1 VASSCAGLPEFTDGV
16 ANLKANAIKARTL
29 ETQGQQRIA
38 TPPRA
43 PSRHRPP
50 TREAVRWQGHSC
62 GRLVAG
68 CRQYLNSAC
77 SEEGAIVRKVLIAN
91 RGEIAVRVARA
102 CRDAGLASVAVYAEP
117 DRDAVH
123 VRAADEAFA
132 LGGDTP
138 AASYLDIEKVLKVAA
153 DSGADAVHPGY
164 GFLSENA
171 DFAQAVL
178 DASLTWI
185 GPPPEAIRALGD
197 KVAARHIA
205 QRAGAPLVAG
215 TKDPVGGAEEVVAFA
230 EEHGLPIAIKAAFGG
245 GGRGLKV
252 ARTLEEI
259 PELYDS
265 AVREAQVSF
274 GRGECFVERYLDRP
288 RHVETQCLADQHGN
302 VVVVS
307 TRDCSLQRR
316 HQKLVEEAPAP
327 YLTPEQNAELYRA
340 SKAILKEAGYVGAGT
355 CEFLVGQDG
364 TISFLEVNTRLQVE
378 HPVTEEVTGIDLVRE
393 MFRVAEGEELGYE
406 DPPLRGHS
414 FEFRING
421 EDPGRNFLPAPGTV
435 TTFAPPSGPGVRL
448 DAGVESGSVIG
459 PAWDS
464 LLAKLIVTGADRRQA
479 LQRAARALNEFR
491 VEGMATAL
499 PFHRAVVT
507 DPAFAPEVN
516 GREGEPFEVHT
527 RWIETEFVNAIEPFG
542 AMASESEE
550 GVARETVVVE
560 VGGKRLEVSLPATLA
575 MPLARAAVAGGAKP
589 ARRKGGAR
597 RGVSAV
603 SGDALASPMQGT
615 IVKVA
620 VTEGQEVAE
629 GDLIVVLEA
638 MKMEQPI
645 NAHRAGTVADLKAEV
660 GGSLSS
666 GAVICQIKD

>member
-1 VASSCAGLPEFTDGV
+1 M
-16 ANLKANAIKARTL
+16 
-29 ETQGQQRIA
+29 Q
-38 TPPRA
+38 
-43 PSRHRPP
+43 
-50 TREAVRWQGHSC
+50 
-62 GRLVAG
+62 
-68 CRQYLNSAC
+68 
-77 SEEGAIVRKVLIAN
+77 KVLIAN

-102 CRDAGLASVAVYAEP
+102 CRDAGIASVAVYADP
-117 DRDAVH
+117 DRDACH
-123 VRAADEAFA
+123 VRAADEAYA

-138 AASYLDIEKVLKVAA
+138 AASYLDQAKVLAA
-153 DSGADAVHPGY
+153 AAESGADAVHPGY

-171 DFAQAVL
+171 EFAQAVL
-178 DASLTWI
+178 DAGLTWI
-185 GPPPEAIRALGD
+185 GPPPHAIRDLGD

-215 TKDPVGGAEEVVAFA
+215 TPDPVSGADEVVAFA
-230 EEHGLPIAIKAAFGG
+230 EQHGLPIAIKAAFGG

-252 ARTLEEI
+252 ARTMEEV

-265 AVREAQVSF
+265 AVREAVAAF
-274 GRGECFVERYLDRP
+274 GRGECFVERYLDKP
-288 RHVETQCLADQHGN
+288 RHVETQCLADTHGN

-327 YLTPEQNAELYRA
+327 FLTQEQNDQLYAA

-355 CEFLVGQDG
+355 VEFLVGNDG

-393 MFRVAEGEELGYE
+393 MFRIADGEAIGYD
-406 DPPLRGHS
+406 DPPMRGHS

-435 TTFAPPSGPGVRL
+435 TSFVPPAGPGVRL

-464 LLAKLIVTGADRRQA
+464 LLAKLIVTGATRTQA
-479 LQRAARALNEFR
+479 LQRAARALAEFQ
-491 VEGMATAL
+491 VEGMATAI
-499 PFHRAVVT
+499 PFHQAVVV
-507 DPAFAPEVN
+507 DPAFTS
-516 GREGEPFEVHT
+516 EPFTIHT
-527 RWIETEFVNAIEPFG
+527 RWIETEFNNTIAPFAPTGMDEADEPT
-542 AMASESEE
+542 
-550 GVARETVVVE
+550 ARETVVVE
-560 VGGKRLEVSLPATLA
+560 VGGKRLEISLPAVLGLA
-575 MPLARAAVAGGAKP
+575 VSPGEVAGTKKP
-589 ARRKGGAR
+589 KRKAVKKSG
-597 RGVSAV
+597 SAA

-620 VTEGQEVAE
+620 VDEGDTVAE

-638 MKMEQPI
+638 MKMEQPL
-645 NAHRAGTVADLKAEV
+645 NAHRAGTVKSLNANV
-660 GGSLSS
+660 GASVSA
-666 GAVICQIKD
+666 GAVICELKD

>member
-1 VASSCAGLPEFTDGV
+1 M
-16 ANLKANAIKARTL
+16 
-29 ETQGQQRIA
+29 
-38 TPPRA
+38 
-43 PSRHRPP
+43 
-50 TREAVRWQGHSC
+50 
-62 GRLVAG
+62 
-68 CRQYLNSAC
+68 
-77 SEEGAIVRKVLIAN
+77 RKVLIAN

-102 CRDAGLASVAVYAEP
+102 CRDAGIASVAVYADP
-117 DRDAVH
+117 DRDALH

-138 AASYLDIEKVLKVAA
+138 AASYLDMAKVLQAAA
-153 DSGADAVHPGY
+153 DSGADAIHPGY

-171 DFAQAVL
+171 EFAQAVL
-178 DASLTWI
+178 DAGLTWI
-185 GPPPEAIRALGD
+185 GPPPQAIRDLGD

-215 TKDPVGGAEEVVAFA
+215 TPDPVAGSAEVVAFA
-230 EEHGLPIAIKAAFGG
+230 EANGLPIAIKAAFGG

-265 AVREAQVSF
+265 AVREAVAAF
-274 GRGECFVERYLDRP
+274 GRGECFVERYLDKP

-327 YLTPEQNAELYRA
+327 FLSEAQNAELYAA

-355 CEFLVGQDG
+355 VEFLVGADG

-393 MFRVAEGEELGYE
+393 MFRIADGEELGYG
-406 DPPLRGHS
+406 DPAVRGHS

-421 EDPGRNFLPAPGTV
+421 EDPGRGFLPAPGTV
-435 TTFAPPSGPGVRL
+435 TTFAPPTGPGVRL

-464 LLAKLIVTGADRRQA
+464 LLAKLIVTGATREQA
-479 LQRAARALNEFR
+479 LQRAARALAEFQ
-491 VEGMATAL
+491 VEGMATAI
-499 PFHRAVVT
+499 PFHRAVVA
-507 DPAFAPEVN
+507 DPAFTAD
-516 GREGEPFEVHT
+516 PFTIHT
-527 RWIETEFVNAIEPFG
+527 RWIETEFVNEIKPF
-542 AMASESEE
+542 AAPAESHAEDE
-550 GVARETVVVE
+550 AGRETVVVE
-560 VGGKRLEVSLPATLA
+560 VGGKRLEVSLPSSLG
-575 MPLARAAVAGGAKP
+575 MSLARTGLAAGAKP
-589 ARRKGGAR
+589 KRRAAKKAG
-597 RGVSAV
+597 SAA
-603 SGDALASPMQGT
+603 SGDSLASPMQGT

-620 VTEGQEVAE
+620 VEEGQEVKE
-629 GDLIVVLEA
+629 GDLVVVLEA
-638 MKMEQPI
+638 MKMEQPL
-645 NAHRAGTVADLKAEV
+645 NAHRSGTVKGLTAEV
-660 GGSLSS
+660 GGSVSS
-666 GAVICQIKD
+666 GALICEIKD

>member
-1 VASSCAGLPEFTDGV
+1 
-16 ANLKANAIKARTL
+16 
-29 ETQGQQRIA
+29 
-38 TPPRA
+38 
-43 PSRHRPP
+43 
-50 TREAVRWQGHSC
+50 
-62 GRLVAG
+62 
-68 CRQYLNSAC
+68 
-77 SEEGAIVRKVLIAN
+77 VRKVLIAN

-102 CRDAGLASVAVYAEP
+102 CRDAGIASVAVYADP

-138 AASYLDIEKVLKVAA
+138 ATSYLDIDKVLKAAA
-153 DSGADAVHPGY
+153 DAGADAVHPGY

-171 DFAQAVL
+171 DFAQAVI
-178 DASLTWI
+178 DAGLTWI
-185 GPPPEAIRALGD
+185 GPPPAAIRALGD

-215 TKDPVGGAEEVVAFA
+215 TKDPVSGTDEVIAFA
-230 EEHGLPIAIKAAFGG
+230 REHGLPIAIKAAFGG

-265 AVREAQVSF
+265 AVREAQVAF

-288 RHVETQCLADQHGN
+288 RHVETQCLADKHGN

-340 SKAILKEAGYVGAGT
+340 SKAILREAGYVGAGT

-393 MFRVAEGEELGYE
+393 MFRIAEGEELGYD
-406 DPPLRGHS
+406 DPPVRGHS
-414 FEFRING
+414 IEFRING

-464 LLAKLIVTGADRRQA
+464 LLAKLIVTGADRKQA
-479 LQRAARALNEFR
+479 LQRAARALREFR
-491 VEGMATAL
+491 VEGMATAI
-499 PFHRAVVT
+499 PFHQLVVT

-516 GREGEPFEVHT
+516 GREGQPFDVHT
-527 RWIETEFVNAIEPFG
+527 RWIETEFSNPLKPFG
-542 AMASESEE
+542 APAGPED
-550 GVARETVVVE
+550 GDAAPRETVVVE

-589 ARRKGGAR
+589 ARRRAGR
-597 RGVSAV
+597 RAASTV
-603 SGDALASPMQGT
+603 SGNALASPMQGT

-620 VTEGQEVAE
+620 VEDGQQVAE
-629 GDLIVVLEA
+629 GDLVVVLEA

-645 NAHRAGTVADLKAEV
+645 NAHRSGTISGLKAEV
-660 GGSLSS
+660 GGSVSACGS
-666 GAVICQIKD
+666 PWRVARARRARRAPPAGRRPARTRSTAGR

>member
-1 VASSCAGLPEFTDGV
+1 M
-16 ANLKANAIKARTL
+16 
-29 ETQGQQRIA
+29 Q
-38 TPPRA
+38 
-43 PSRHRPP
+43 
-50 TREAVRWQGHSC
+50 
-62 GRLVAG
+62 
-68 CRQYLNSAC
+68 
-77 SEEGAIVRKVLIAN
+77 KVLIAN

-102 CRDAGLASVAVYAEP
+102 CRDAGIASVAVYADP
-117 DRDAVH
+117 DRDACH
-123 VRAADEAFA
+123 VRAADEAYA

-138 AASYLDIEKVLKVAA
+138 AASYLDQAKVLAA
-153 DSGADAVHPGY
+153 AAESGADAVHPGY

-171 DFAQAVL
+171 EFAQAVL
-178 DASLTWI
+178 DAGLTWI
-185 GPPPEAIRALGD
+185 GPPPHAIRDLGD

-215 TKDPVGGAEEVVAFA
+215 TPDPVSGADEVVAFA
-230 EEHGLPIAIKAAFGG
+230 EQHGLPIAIKAAFGG

-252 ARTLEEI
+252 ARTMEEV

-265 AVREAQVSF
+265 AVREAVAAF
-274 GRGECFVERYLDRP
+274 GRGECFVERYLDKP
-288 RHVETQCLADQHGN
+288 RHVETQCLADTHGN

-327 YLTPEQNAELYRA
+327 FLTQEQNDQLYAA

-355 CEFLVGQDG
+355 VEFLVGNDG

-393 MFRVAEGEELGYE
+393 MFRIADGEKLGYD
-406 DPPLRGHS
+406 DPPMRGHS

-435 TTFAPPSGPGVRL
+435 TSFVPPAGPGVRL

-464 LLAKLIVTGADRRQA
+464 LLAKLIVTGATRTQA
-479 LQRAARALNEFR
+479 LQRAARALAEFQ
-491 VEGMATAL
+491 VEGMATAI
-499 PFHRAVVT
+499 PFHQAVVV
-507 DPAFAPEVN
+507 DPAFTS
-516 GREGEPFEVHT
+516 EPFTIHT
-527 RWIETEFVNAIEPFG
+527 RWIETEFNNTITPFAPTGMDEADEPT
-542 AMASESEE
+542 
-550 GVARETVVVE
+550 ARETVVVE
-560 VGGKRLEVSLPATLA
+560 VGGKRLEISLPAVLGLA
-575 MPLARAAVAGGAKP
+575 VSPGEVAGTKKP
-589 ARRKGGAR
+589 KRKAVKKSG
-597 RGVSAV
+597 SAA

-620 VTEGQEVAE
+620 VDEGDTVAE

-638 MKMEQPI
+638 MKMEQPL
-645 NAHRAGTVADLKAEV
+645 NAHRAGTVKSLNANV
-660 GGSLSS
+660 GASVSA
-666 GAVICQIKD
+666 GAVICELKD

>member
-1 VASSCAGLPEFTDGV
+1 M
-16 ANLKANAIKARTL
+16 
-29 ETQGQQRIA
+29 Q
-38 TPPRA
+38 
-43 PSRHRPP
+43 
-50 TREAVRWQGHSC
+50 
-62 GRLVAG
+62 
-68 CRQYLNSAC
+68 
-77 SEEGAIVRKVLIAN
+77 KVLIAN

-102 CRDAGLASVAVYAEP
+102 CRDAGIASVAVYADP
-117 DRDAVH
+117 DRDACH
-123 VRAADEAFA
+123 VRAADEAYA

-138 AASYLDIEKVLKVAA
+138 AASYLDQAKVLAA
-153 DSGADAVHPGY
+153 AAESGADAVHPGY

-171 DFAQAVL
+171 EFAQAVL
-178 DASLTWI
+178 DAGLTWI
-185 GPPPEAIRALGD
+185 GPPPHAIRDLGD

-215 TKDPVGGAEEVVAFA
+215 TPDPVSGADEVVAFA
-230 EEHGLPIAIKAAFGG
+230 EQHGLPIAIKAAFGG

-252 ARTLEEI
+252 ARAMEDV

-265 AVREAQVSF
+265 AVREAVAAF
-274 GRGECFVERYLDRP
+274 GRGECFVERYLDKP
-288 RHVETQCLADQHGN
+288 RHVETQCLADTHGN

-327 YLTPEQNAELYRA
+327 FLTQEQNDQLYAA

-355 CEFLVGQDG
+355 VEFLVGMDG

-393 MFRVAEGEELGYE
+393 MFRIADGEAIGYD
-406 DPPLRGHS
+406 DPQVRGHS

-435 TTFAPPSGPGVRL
+435 TSFVPPAGPGVRL

-464 LLAKLIVTGADRRQA
+464 LLAKLIVTGATRTQA
-479 LQRAARALNEFR
+479 LQRAARALAEFQ
-491 VEGMATAL
+491 VEGMATAI
-499 PFHRAVVT
+499 PFHQAVVV
-507 DPAFAPEVN
+507 DPAFTS
-516 GREGEPFEVHT
+516 EPFTIHT
-527 RWIETEFVNAIEPFG
+527 RWIETEFNNTITPFAPTGMDEADEPT
-542 AMASESEE
+542 
-550 GVARETVVVE
+550 ARETVVVE
-560 VGGKRLEVSLPATLA
+560 VGGKRLEISLPAVLGLA
-575 MPLARAAVAGGAKP
+575 VSPGEVAGTKKP
-589 ARRKGGAR
+589 KRKAVKKSG
-597 RGVSAV
+597 SAA

-620 VTEGQEVAE
+620 VNEGDTVAE

-638 MKMEQPI
+638 MKMEQPL
-645 NAHRAGTVADLKAEV
+645 NAHRGGIVKSLNANV
-660 GGSLSS
+660 GASVSA
-666 GAVICQIKD
+666 GAVICELKD

>member
-1 VASSCAGLPEFTDGV
+1 M
-16 ANLKANAIKARTL
+16 
-29 ETQGQQRIA
+29 
-38 TPPRA
+38 
-43 PSRHRPP
+43 
-50 TREAVRWQGHSC
+50 
-62 GRLVAG
+62 
-68 CRQYLNSAC
+68 
-77 SEEGAIVRKVLIAN
+77 RKVLIAN

-102 CRDAGLASVAVYAEP
+102 CRDAGIASVAVYADP
-117 DRDAVH
+117 DRDALH

-138 AASYLDIEKVLKVAA
+138 ATSYLDIAKVLQAAA

-171 DFAQAVL
+171 EFAQAVL
-178 DASLTWI
+178 DAGLTWI
-185 GPPPEAIRALGD
+185 GPPPHAIRDLGD

-215 TKDPVGGAEEVVAFA
+215 TPDPVSGADEVVAFA
-230 EEHGLPIAIKAAFGG
+230 KEHGLPIAIKAAFGG

-252 ARTLEEI
+252 ARTLEEV

-265 AVREAQVSF
+265 AVREAVAAF

-288 RHVETQCLADQHGN
+288 RHVETQCLADTHGN

-327 YLTPEQNAELYRA
+327 FLSEDQNKQLYAA

-355 CEFLVGQDG
+355 VEFLVGNDG

-393 MFRVAEGEELGYE
+393 MFRIADGEALGYG
-406 DPPLRGHS
+406 DPAVRGHS

-421 EDPGRNFLPAPGTV
+421 EDPGRGFLPAPGTV
-435 TTFAPPSGPGVRL
+435 TLFDPPTGPGVRL

-464 LLAKLIVTGADRRQA
+464 LLAKLVVSGATRQQA
-479 LQRAARALNEFR
+479 LQRAARALAEFR
-491 VEGMATAL
+491 VEGMATAI

-507 DPAFAPEVN
+507 DPAFGPELT
-516 GREGEPFEVHT
+516 GSADPFTVHT
-527 RWIETEFVNAIEPFG
+527 RWIETEFVNEIPPFAAPADAEG
-542 AMASESEE
+542 DEES
-550 GVARETVVVE
+550 GRETVVVE
-560 VGGKRLEVSLPATLA
+560 VGGKRLEVSLPSSLG
-575 MPLARAAVAGGAKP
+575 MSLARTGLAAGAKP
-589 ARRKGGAR
+589 KRRAAKKSGPA
-597 RGVSAV
+597 A
-603 SGDALASPMQGT
+603 SGDTLASPMQGT

-620 VTEGQEVAE
+620 VEEGQEVKE

-638 MKMEQPI
+638 MKMEQPL
-645 NAHRAGTVADLKAEV
+645 NAHRSGTVKGLSAEV
-660 GGSLSS
+660 GASITS
-666 GAVICQIKD
+666 GASICDIKD